1 MLILIDGDGSY
12 PAEGIPLL
20 LKAQALSGV
29 DMIVGVRCPSQGH
42 ERAFRPFHQ
51 LGGAAFAKVLQLFFG
66 WKPRDIFSGLRL
78 LTRRFY
84 QNTAILGY
92 GFELEIELTVQCLE
106 KGFRLEEVDVPFHV
120 RLGAGVSKLR
130 TVKDGLR
137 ILRLMLLLFRD
148 YKPFVFF
155 TVLAAVLTLC
165 GLLAG
170 FLPVYEYFLTG
181 LVLRMPLAILA
192 VGFINLASITF
203 LTGVMLES
211 NLRHHREIFQINLRR

>member
-1 MLILIDGDGSY
+1 MPASFCVLIPCLNEEAAIAQVV
-12 PAEGIPLL
+12 AEVREAVP
-20 LKAQALSGV
+20 QAR
-29 DMIVGVRCPSQGH
+29 I
-42 ERAFRPFHQ
+42 

-130 TVKDGLR
+130 TVKD
-137 ILRLMLLLFRD
+137 
-148 YKPFVFF
+148 
-155 TVLAAVLTLC
+155 
-165 GLLAG
+165 
-170 FLPVYEYFLTG
+170 
-181 LVLRMPLAILA
+181 
-192 VGFINLASITF
+192 
-203 LTGVMLES
+203 
-211 NLRHHREIFQINLRR
+211 